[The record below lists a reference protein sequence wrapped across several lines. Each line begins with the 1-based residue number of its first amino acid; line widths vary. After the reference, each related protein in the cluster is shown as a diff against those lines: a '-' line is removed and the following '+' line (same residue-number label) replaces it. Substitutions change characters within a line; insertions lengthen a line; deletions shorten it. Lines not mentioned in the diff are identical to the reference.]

1 MKKLAAILIL
11 GVMLFN
17 GFGYRIV
24 ANYFDQKA
32 AENFIAIIE
41 EEEYNESDLITL
53 KTPVN
58 LPYYANNAKFE
69 RVDGEMVINGVVY
82 QYVQRRVYNDSI
94 EIKVLANQDRLH
106 IKNAREDF
114 YKLAQD
120 LQKNGEDEK
129 STPVGK
135 SSSKLLTFD
144 YISTNNQFELVNH
157 IVLNNTIG
165 GIYSDRLL
173 SNCLDIQ
180 LPPPKN
186 LA

>member
-1 MKKLAAILIL
+1 VKKLGAILIL

-32 AENFIAIIE
+32 SEHFVAIIE
-41 EEEYNESDLITL
+41 ENDYNEADLVTI

-69 RVDGEMVINGVVY
+69 RVDGEMVINGMVY

-120 LQKNGEDEK
+120 LQKNSEDKK
-129 STPVGK
+129 STPSGK

-144 YISTNNQFELVNH
+144 YISTNNQFELVKNT
-157 IVLNNTIG
+157 VLNNTIG
-165 GIYSDRLL
+165 SNYSERLL
-173 SNCLDIQ
+173 SNCLAIQ

-186 LA
+186 WA

>member
-1 MKKLAAILIL
+1 
-11 GVMLFN
+11 MLFN
-17 GFGYRIV
+17 GFGYRMV

-32 AENFIAIIE
+32 AENFIALIE
-41 EEEYNESDLITL
+41 ENDYNEADLVTI

-69 RVDGEMVINGVVY
+69 RVDGEMVVNGIVY
-82 QYVQRRVYNDSI
+82 QYVERRVYNDSI

-120 LQKNGEDEK
+120 LQKTEQGK
-129 STPVGK
+129 KPISSGK
-135 SSSKLLTFD
+135 SSSKFLAFD
-144 YISTNNQFELVNH
+144 YTCEDNAINLKVN
-157 IVLNNTIG
+157 ILLNRTIG
-165 GIYSDRLL
+165 GMYSERLL
-173 SNCLDIQ
+173 SNCLAIQ

-186 LA
+186 WA

>member
-17 GFGYRIV
+17 GFGYRMV

-32 AENFIAIIE
+32 AENFVALIE
-41 EEEYNESDLITL
+41 EEDYNEADLVTI

-58 LPYYANNAKFE
+58 LPYYANSAKFE
-69 RVDGEMVINGVVY
+69 RVDGEMVIDGIVY
-82 QYVQRRVYNDSI
+82 QYVQRRVYNDSV

-120 LQKNGEDEK
+120 LQKDGQEKK
-129 STPVGK
+129 STPTGK
-135 SSSKLLTFD
+135 SSAKLLTFD
-144 YISTNNQFELVNH
+144 YISFENKYDFNINL
-157 IVLNNTIG
+157 VLNNTIG
-165 GIYSDRLL
+165 SIYSDRLL
-173 SNCLDIQ
+173 SNCLPIQ

-186 LA
+186 FA

>member
-1 MKKLAAILIL
+1 MAILIL

-32 AENFIAIIE
+32 AENFIAIIDE
-41 EEEYNESDLITL
+41 NDYNEADLVTI

-58 LPYYANNAKFE
+58 LPYYANNSKFE
-69 RVDGEMVINGVVY
+69 RVDGEIVINGMVY

-120 LQKNGEDEK
+120 LQKNSEDKK
-129 STPVGK
+129 STPSGK
-135 SSSKLLTFD
+135 ASSKLLTFD
-144 YISTNNQFELVNH
+144 YISTNNQFDLVKNTM
-157 IVLNNTIG
+157 LNNTIG

-186 LA
+186 WA

>member
-32 AENFIAIIE
+32 AENFVAIIE
-41 EEEYNESDLITL
+41 DEQYNESDLVTI

-69 RVDGEMVINGVVY
+69 RVDGEMVIDGIVY

-120 LQKNGEDEK
+120 LQKEGQEKK
-129 STPVGK
+129 STPMGK
-135 SSSKLLTFD
+135 SIVKLLAFD
-144 YISTNNQFELVNH
+144 YVSFDNKYNLDLNL
-157 IVLNNTIG
+157 VLNNTIG
-165 GIYSDRLL
+165 SIYSDRLL
-173 SNCLDIQ
+173 SNCLPIQ

-186 LA
+186 IA

>member
-1 MKKLAAILIL
+1 
-11 GVMLFN
+11 MLFN

-32 AENFIAIIE
+32 AEQFVAIIDE
-41 EEEYNESDLITL
+41 NDYNVADLVTI

-69 RVDGEMVINGVVY
+69 RVDGEMVINGMVY

-120 LQKNGEDEK
+120 LQKNSEDKK
-129 STPVGK
+129 STPSGK
-135 SSSKLLTFD
+135 ASSKLLTFD
-144 YISTNNQFELVNH
+144 YISTNNQFDLVKNTM
-157 IVLNNTIG
+157 LNNTIG
-165 GIYSDRLL
+165 SIYSDRLL

-186 LA
+186 WA

>member
-1 MKKLAAILIL
+1 MKKLGAILIL

-32 AENFIAIIE
+32 AEHFVAIIDE
-41 EEEYNESDLITL
+41 NDYNEADLVTI

-69 RVDGEMVINGVVY
+69 RVDGEMVINGMVY

-120 LQKNGEDEK
+120 LQKNSEDKK
-129 STPVGK
+129 SNSSGK
-135 SSSKLLTFD
+135 ASSKLLTFD
-144 YISTNNQFELVNH
+144 YISTNNQFDLVKNTM
-157 IVLNNTIG
+157 LNNTIG

-186 LA
+186 WA

>member
-1 MKKLAAILIL
+1 MKKLGSILIL
-11 GVMLFN
+11 GIMLFN

-41 EEEYNESDLITL
+41 EEKYNEADLITL

-69 RVDGEMVINGVVY
+69 RVDGEMVVNGIVY
-82 QYVQRRVYNDSI
+82 QYVERRVYNDSI

-120 LQKNGEDEK
+120 LQKNSEDKK
-129 STPVGK
+129 STPSGK

-144 YISTNNQFELVNH
+144 YISTNNQFELVKNT
-157 IVLNNTIG
+157 VLNNTIG
-165 GIYSDRLL
+165 SIYSERLL
-173 SNCLDIQ
+173 SNCLAIQ

-186 LA
+186 WA

>member
-1 MKKLAAILIL
+1 
-11 GVMLFN
+11 MLFN
-17 GFGYRIV
+17 GFGYRMV

-32 AENFIAIIE
+32 AENFVALIE
-41 EEEYNESDLITL
+41 EEDYNEADLVTI

-58 LPYYANNAKFE
+58 LPYYANSAKFE
-69 RVDGEMVINGVVY
+69 RVDGEMVINGIVY

-120 LQKNGEDEK
+120 LQKDGQEKK
-129 STPVGK
+129 STPTGK
-135 SSSKLLTFD
+135 SSAKLLAFD
-144 YISTNNQFELVNH
+144 YISFENKYDLSIH
-157 IVLNNTIG
+157 LVLNNTIG
-165 GIYSDRLL
+165 SIYSDRLL
-173 SNCLDIQ
+173 SNCLPIQ

-186 LA
+186 IA

>member
-1 MKKLAAILIL
+1 
-11 GVMLFN
+11 MLFN
-17 GFGYRIV
+17 GFGYRMV

-32 AENFIAIIE
+32 AENFVALIE
-41 EEEYNESDLITL
+41 QEDYNDADLVTI

-69 RVDGEMVINGVVY
+69 RVDGEMVIDGIVY

-120 LQKNGEDEK
+120 LQKDSQDKK
-129 STPVGK
+129 STPTGK

-144 YISTNNQFELVNH
+144 YISFENRYDLNLQ

-165 GIYSDRLL
+165 SIYSDRLL
-173 SNCLDIQ
+173 SNCLPIQ

-186 LA
+186 IA

>member
-1 MKKLAAILIL
+1 
-11 GVMLFN
+11 
-17 GFGYRIV
+17 
-24 ANYFDQKA
+24 
-32 AENFIAIIE
+32 
-41 EEEYNESDLITL
+41 
-53 KTPVN
+53 
-58 LPYYANNAKFE
+58 
-69 RVDGEMVINGVVY
+69 VDGEMVINGVVY

-120 LQKNGEDEK
+120 LQKNGEDKK
-129 STPVGK
+129 SIPVGK

-144 YISTNNQFELVNH
+144 YISTNDQFELVNH
-157 IVLNNTIG
+157 IVLKNTIG
-165 GIYSDRLL
+165 SIYSDRLL

-180 LPPPKN
+180 LPPPKI

>member
-1 MKKLAAILIL
+1 VKKLAAILIL

-41 EEEYNESDLITL
+41 DEQYNESDLVTI

-69 RVDGEMVINGVVY
+69 RVDGEMVIDGIVY

-94 EIKVLANQDRLH
+94 EIKNFLYL
-106 IKNAREDF
+106 F
-114 YKLAQD
+114 SYFSLTTFSSL
-120 LQKNGEDEK
+120 LQC
-129 STPVGK
+129 
-135 SSSKLLTFD
+135 LTK
-144 YISTNNQFELVNH
+144 ISETQGGNSQF
-157 IVLNNTIG
+157 T
-165 GIYSDRLL
+165 SF
-173 SNCLDIQ
+173 
-180 LPPPKN
+180 
-186 LA
+186 